1 MLSQLLAVLILLLAL
16 SALPVAAQ
24 NLRVNVAKQASAI
37 PKACESVVPAPIADR
52 LNVPALIREAICK
65 GAGDMIIEYTYV
77 LNAMT
82 RADKLGQRQDNTT
95 YEVFIPTLKSG
106 MKSRGIL
113 LVTSHNGVPVPPEDL
128 EKQRLKTGERLEKEE
143 DRIARSKTETSPTQD
158 PPKGMLPLG
167 MYSST
172 SINGHRGGAILALN
186 DFLLGCDFTLVRRMR
201 SEERDTLVLGFTPRV
216 DAKFGDHEKYIT
228 QLAGEIW
235 IDATDHIVTR
245 LAGWPN
251 STTLGPVRSAQ
262 DPAVYVEM
270 MRLREGV
277 WLPHVLRIN
286 GLDYPDLFDHI
297 TSDSVWTYGNY
308 IHFSSEI
315 KDVKVNTPSTSKP

>member
-1 MLSQLLAVLILLLAL
+1 MLSKLVPVFILFLTL
-16 SALPVAAQ
+16 SAVPVAAQ

-37 PKACESVVPAPIADR
+37 PKACESVVPARIADP
-52 LNVPALIREAICK
+52 LNVPSLIREAICK
-65 GAGDMIIEYTYV
+65 GAGDMLNEYTYV

-82 RADKLGQRQDNTT
+82 RADKLGKRQDNTT

-106 MKSRGIL
+106 TKSRGIL
-113 LVTSHNGVPVPPEDL
+113 LVTSHNGVPVPPDEL

-143 DRIARSKTETSPTQD
+143 DKIARSKVETSPTQGT
-158 PPKGMLPLG
+158 PKGMLPLG

-172 SINGHRGGAILALN
+172 SINGRRGGATLTID
-186 DFLLGCDFTLVRRMR
+186 DFLVGCVFKLLKRAQQ
-201 SEERDTLVLGFTPRV
+201 EGRDTLVLGFTPRA
-216 DAKFGDHEKYIT
+216 DARFGDQEKYIT
-228 QLAGEIW
+228 QLTGEIW

-245 LAGWPN
+245 LAGWPS
-251 STTLGPVRSAQ
+251 STAIGPTMSAQ
-262 DPAVYVEM
+262 EPAVYVEM
-270 MRLREGV
+270 MRLRDGV

-297 TSDSVWTYGNY
+297 TSDSVWTYSNY

-315 KDVKVNTPSTSKP
+315 KDVKVNVPSKP